1 MKLKKTIAAIAAAA
15 LTVSAIS
22 FAAFADP
29 EDPVEHVH
37 DYTSAITTPATCTT
51 KGVKTFTC
59 QNEEGTCDAKTYTEE
74 IAIDPTAHTE
84 VTIPAV
90 EATCTTEGSTAGK
103 KCSACDTVLEAP
115 TPVAKKAHTETAI
128 AAKDP
133 TCTAAG
139 NTAGS
144 KCSVCNTILTATT
157 VVPATGHTWV
167 DDEDN
172 EGAQKCSVCGVGK
185 PEDHEHTYGTPTV
198 IKAATCT
205 EDGSQTS
212 TCTVTNCGD
221 VKTEVSPAT
230 GHDYVDGICANCGDE
245 EVVET
250 PDPETPAE
258 DDNND
263 VTPPAEGDDEDLPSD
278 DDNVTPPADDN
289 DNNNDTV
296 TADGSASVGVV
307 TGASSSSEAVTVSTP
322 AQVAATRNPN
332 LTVNAGEAPVS
343 SDMLTAFVKNDDA
356 KTLTLSYSSTLKIA
370 VDKDDVSDTSADLDI
385 SVSTNGF
392 LSAKEIKKLDAT
404 KVVQIDLEGEGKI
417 EGVDKVVVKYRVGA
431 KLAGKEVTVYEY
443 VNGKLVKIG
452 TGKVTANGFVN
463 FKTDHYG
470 QFVIAVE

>member
-29 EDPVEHVH
+29 DDTTAHEHN
-37 DYTSAITTPATCTT
+37 YTSAITTPATCTT

-90 EATCTTEGSTAGK
+90 EATCTKEGSTEGK
-103 KCSACDTVLEAP
+103 KCSACDTVLEPP
-115 TPVAKKAHTETAI
+115 TTVAKKAHTETAI

-172 EGAQKCSVCGVGK
+172 EGAQKCSVCGVAK
-185 PEDHEHTYGTPTV
+185 PAEHTHEYGDYTV
-198 IKAATCT
+198 ITEATCT
-205 EDGSQTS
+205 ETGVKTA
-212 TCTVTNCGD
+212 TCTVENCGD
-221 VKTEVSPAT
+221 VKTEEIPAT

-245 EVVET
+245 QVVET
-250 PDPETPAE
+250 PEPEAPAE

-263 VTPPAEGDDEDLPSD
+263 VTPPAEGDDENLPSD
-278 DDNVTPPADDN
+278 DDNVTPPADD
-289 DNNNDTV
+289 DDNNDTV

-332 LTVNAGEAPVS
+332 LTVNAGEASVS

-385 SVSTNGF
+385 SVSTEGF

-404 KVVQIDLEGEGKI
+404 KVVQIDLEGEGSFD
-417 EGVDKVVVKYRVGA
+417 GVDKVTVKYRVGA

-452 TGKVTANGFVN
+452 TGNVTANGFVN
-463 FKTDHYG
+463 FKTDHFG